1 MENYIKE
8 LRLRNNIS
16 LQKAQRE
23 SGLSIK
29 ELENIENDDK
39 KIPPVE
45 ILKKLYVIYN
55 ESLRKIIVNCNNF
68 QNYQN

>member
-8 LRLRNNIS
+8 LRLKNNIS
-16 LQKAQRE
+16 LQKVQRE
-23 SGLSIK
+23 SGLSIE

-39 KIPPVE
+39 KIPPFE

-55 ESLRKIIVNCNNF
+55 ESLRKMVINYNSFKNN
-68 QNYQN
+68 